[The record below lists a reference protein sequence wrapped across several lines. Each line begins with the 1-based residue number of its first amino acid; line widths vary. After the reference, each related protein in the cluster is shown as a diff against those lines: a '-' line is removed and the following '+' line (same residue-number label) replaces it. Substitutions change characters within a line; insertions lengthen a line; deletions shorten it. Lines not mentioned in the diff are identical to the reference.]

1 MDGTITES
9 EVFLNRTEF
18 IVKLFGLF
26 IIPPGE
32 LFAKEITLFIILTF
46 CDCTILFLRPVVVE
60 FLENTMNV
68 NIGLLKIISFDSLD
82 TSLS

>member
-26 IIPPGE
+26 ITPPGE